1 MPGSSKRI
9 GIFIFLRLLCTVLY
23 VGALIDMKVYPSY
36 IIQTGHSKHP
46 MWRSV
51 VRSLETSSTRL
62 ECSHAQKTNESIEPT
77 MYREDLYNVLEISTN
92 ATIEEIKKSYL
103 Y

>member
-1 MPGSSKRI
+1 MYR
-9 GIFIFLRLLCTVLY
+9 FIC
-23 VGALIDMKVYPSY
+23 GALIDMKVYPSY
-36 IIQTGHSKHP
+36 IIQTGHSEHP

-77 MYREDLYNVLEISTN
+77 MYREDLDNVLRS
-92 ATIEEIKKSYL
+92 AQMLQSKKL
-103 Y
+103 RKVI